1 MGPDFK
7 SGQAEMGHD
16 VPEDQSVSLV
26 GERRND
32 MTQKKDNAKEL
43 DWREIFGSGPDGLR
57 ELVQQIV
64 QEVLEADMDGAVGA
78 QKSERTAERVGY
90 RSGYYT
96 RTLVTR
102 VGKLVLRVPQDRQG
116 RFRTEV
122 FERYQ
127 RSEKALVGA
136 LAEMYVQGVS
146 TRKVKEITEQLCGHE
161 FSASTVS
168 RINQQLDED
177 LNKFANRTLEEKYP
191 YLILDAR
198 YEKVREDGV
207 IRSQAVLVAI
217 GINREGRRCVLGV
230 ELANRESTSSWR
242 EFLGKLKQRGLQ
254 IGRA

>member
-1 MGPDFK
+1 
-7 SGQAEMGHD
+7 
-16 VPEDQSVSLV
+16 
-26 GERRND
+26 

-64 QEVLEADMDGAVGA
+64 QEVLEGDMDGAVGA

-127 RSEKALVGA
+127 RSEKALVAA

-146 TRKVKEITEQLCGHE
+146 TRKVKEITEQLCGHS
-161 FSASTVS
+161 FSASSIST
-168 RINQQLDED
+168 INKRLDQSLAQFATRP
-177 LNKFANRTLEEKYP
+177 LNEAFP
-191 YLILDAR
+191 YLIVDAR
-198 YEKVREDGV
+198 YERIREAGV
-207 IRSQAVLVAI
+207 IVSHAVLIAI
-217 GINREGRRCVLGV
+217 GIDWAGRRQILGV
-230 ELANRESTSSWR
+230 ELANRESRS
-242 EFLGKLKQRGLQ
+242 
-254 IGRA
+254 